1 MMKITIDK
9 IEKKMKKLNSGT
21 SSIYDPSVE
30 AGNAIKDNIFRV
42 GRIMNVDVETVDR
55 IVLRDV
61 YKIDV
66 EQELSEFDYRG

>member
-1 MMKITIDK
+1 MDK

-21 SSIYDPSVE
+21 GSIYDPSVE
-30 AGNAIKDNIFRV
+30 PGNAIKANIFRV